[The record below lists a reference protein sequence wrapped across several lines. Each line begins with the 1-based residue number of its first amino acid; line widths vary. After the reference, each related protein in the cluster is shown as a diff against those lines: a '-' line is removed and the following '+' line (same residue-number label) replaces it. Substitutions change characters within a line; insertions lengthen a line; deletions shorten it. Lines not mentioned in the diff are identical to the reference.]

1 MPFEL
6 PNYVDVGKT
15 LLTSAHSYSAGAAP
29 QFSDHDAD
37 EYLKDCECS
46 GIVGSS
52 GQKEDLSGTLLALY
66 LLGALLNSWF

>member
-6 PNYVDVGKT
+6 PNYADVGKT

-29 QFSDHDAD
+29 QFSDPDAD
-37 EYLKDCECS
+37 EYLKGCEWS
-46 GIVGSS
+46 EIVKSL
-52 GQKEDLSGTLLALY
+52 GQKEDLSGIILALY

>member
-6 PNYVDVGKT
+6 PNYADVGKK

-29 QFSDHDAD
+29 QFSDPDAD
-37 EYLKDCECS
+37 EYLKGCEWS
-46 GIVGSS
+46 EIVKSL
-52 GQKEDLSGTLLALY
+52 GQKEDLSGIILALY